1 MSNATSVP
9 LVAPAIN
16 TPADATTALDQ
27 SIATRTAATYHEVHS
42 LALELCEAEGYTLAN
57 AMQIAA
63 TDLDYYLEY
72 VAPQWDRCAFYAG
85 NDAALPF

>member
-16 TPADATTALDQ
+16 PLSDATTA
-27 SIATRTAATYHEVHS
+27 RTATTYAEVHS

-57 AMQIAA
+57 AMRVAA
-63 TDLDYYLEY
+63 DDLDYYLDY
-72 VAPQWDRCAFYAG
+72 VAPQWDRHAFFAG
-85 NDAALPF
+85 NDDALPF